1 MKKVLFLC
9 VVVVFL
15 GLCYAQDAEQD
26 PAKGKCP
33 KDLSMLEFIRPRYCH
48 KEKPYCPRGL
58 ICCPCP
64 KTGKKYCIRLRT
76 DDGESVDTREDET
89 LWQAMK
95 EEFTQN
101 HKEHYDCDDDDDDD
115 DHKEKKDG
123 DMVFELD
130 RTSDLE
136 EGHGHKKHHT
146 KCHRHKNMH
155 KVVKIVVPIVGLLI
169 IVSIVVTVFCCIRCR
184 RMRRAEM
191 TKNSPYTPGNIAPV
205 PEKEKGSMKG
215 FLGLDFSPEV
225 FVSSQS
231 SYKKLE
237 EEKERI

>member
-1 MKKVLFLC
+1 
-9 VVVVFL
+9 
-15 GLCYAQDAEQD
+15 
-26 PAKGKCP
+26 
-33 KDLSMLEFIRPRYCH
+33 
-48 KEKPYCPRGL
+48 
-58 ICCPCP
+58 
-64 KTGKKYCIRLRT
+64 
-76 DDGESVDTREDET
+76 
-89 LWQAMK
+89 MK

-169 IVSIVVTVFCCIRCR
+169 IVSIVVTVFWYAILFHQYNGWILRDYHQRNNSSYYTADHNLHWLFIYLLSYCFSCIRRR